1 MLMKKKNVYIL
12 KFIFAITLF
21 TSSLLIGQRVKA
33 PIDIQMRIIPKILSL
48 EKNLAHSDDK
58 FFNISVLY
66 SKEQRNSDQVFTSF
80 TDAVNKFGIP
90 IKNKEAKVLPFD
102 ISSKGSFRTFVKSN
116 NIKLLYITPLRGID
130 ISEITKI
137 CREEGV
143 LTFTGV
149 EDYLENSVSVVLTLN
164 ESKLQIMINPKSSK
178 QEGADFSSR
187 LLRIAKLIN

>member
-1 MLMKKKNVYIL
+1 MKKKNVYIL

-21 TSSLLIGQRVKA
+21 TSTLSIGQRVKA

-102 ISSKGSFRTFVKSN
+102 ISSKGSFRT
-116 NIKLLYITPLRGID
+116 PLRGID

-187 LLRIAKLIN
+187 LLRIAKLID

>member
-1 MLMKKKNVYIL
+1 MKKKSKHIL
-12 KFIFAITLF
+12 KFILAITLF
-21 TSSLLIGQRVKA
+21 TSTLSIGQRVKA

-58 FFNISVLY
+58 YFNVSVLY
-66 SKEQRNSDQVFTSF
+66 SKDQRNSDQVFTSF

-90 IKNKEAKVLPFD
+90 IKNKEAIVLPFD
-102 ISSKGSFRTFVKSN
+102 ISSKGSFRTFLKTN

-137 CREEGV
+137 CREESV

-149 EDYLENSVSVVLTLN
+149 EDYIENNVSVVLSLKDN
-164 ESKLQIMINPKSSK
+164 KLQIMINSKSSK

-187 LLRIAKLIN
+187 LLRIAKLID